1 VLFKRGFL
9 DALTAGDADL
19 AFRRWDR
26 ARVKVG
32 SRLRTSHGVLEVL
45 EVEGTPMSKISARD
59 AKRAGF
65 DTRAQLIELLKNRRS
80 GRVFRVRLRL
90 AGEDPRKALRKRSRL
105 SKSELAELANRLDRL
120 DRASRHGPW
129 TARVLRLIEERPGVR
144 AGDLASKLGRE
155 RLAFKRDVRKLKELG
170 LTESLEVGYR
180 LSPRGRALLRRRG

>member
-1 VLFKRGFL
+1 MLFKRGFL